1 MLLIGSPLRFLMV
14 SVFSKAVHGFHMHYT
29 KKFISF
35 FVLAFLSLTLSARPI
50 KLCFTN
56 YPSLADITLC
66 YTNSVALADISVWV
80 GMAGFTDV
88 DVCFVSM
95 PTAYSIDI
103 ELVDNPVLAD
113 GTICLTDYTALAD
126 KTLCITSSAGLA
138 DICLGVWDVPTAFT
152 KDIYIKGVDPKRLSL
167 KTKIAVVYSL
177 GLLKKE

>member
-29 KKFISF
+29 KRFISF

-56 YPSLADITLC
+56 YPSL
-66 YTNSVALADISVWV
+66 SVALADISVWV